1 MNFKVSVSNW
11 EFKIAGTVFQLKAV
25 MEEKITYKP
34 DKFPSI
40 LIKNADISNELVD
53 LIYKGQNTEY
63 VKQEFQLLNNLGQIV
78 DTVIWEYTGL
88 KIKSVTIKSKDEE
101 FTTMDIKVA

>member
-11 EFKIAGTVFQLKAV
+11 EFKIGDKIIKLEAV
-25 MEEKITYKP
+25 TEEKITYKP

-40 LIKNADISNELVD
+40 LVKNADINNELVD

-63 VKQEFQLLNNLGQIV
+63 VKQEFQLLNNLGQII
-78 DTVIWEYTGL
+78 DTVTWEYAGL

>member
-11 EFKIAGTVFQLKAV
+11 EFKIADTVFQLKAV

-34 DKFPSI
+34 DRFPI
-40 LIKNADISNELVD
+40 IVIKNADISNELVN

-78 DTVIWEYTGL
+78 DTITWEYTGL